1 VTLGDWLPDPLR
13 RPAARLKNALRRRL
27 RPGRVRE
34 LHLGGIG
41 AGEFAAIGEE
51 MLRLAIDPGGLQP
64 GDRVLD
70 VGCGLG
76 RIAAPLA
83 RYLDAS
89 GSYLGFDVVEDAV
102 WWCRRQFRTDPRFA
116 FLHAD
121 VRSVMYN
128 PRGRFAPEAFHFPLP
143 DADCDFVIATSLF
156 THLLAPAVERYLA
169 EAARVLR
176 PGGRLFATF
185 FVLDA
190 AAEAGI
196 AAGRAAY
203 GFNHPAGPGRLE
215 DPATPETA
223 VGYPREWLE
232 TALLRA
238 GFASGSPV
246 HPGGWTG
253 RGDGLSFQNLVIARR
268 SPPGA

>member
-1 VTLGDWLPDPLR
+1 MTLGDWLPDPLR

-27 RPGRVRE
+27 RPGRVRD

-51 MLRLAIDPGGLQP
+51 LLRLAIDPGGLRP

-76 RIAAPLA
+76 RIATPLA
-83 RYLDAS
+83 RSLDAG
-89 GSYLGFDVVEDAV
+89 GSYLGFDVVEDAI
-102 WWCRRQFRTDPRFA
+102 WWCRRQFRRDPRFT

-121 VRSVMYN
+121 VRSAMYN
-128 PRGRFAPEAFHFPLP
+128 PRGRFEPEAFRFPVP
-143 DADCDFVIATSLF
+143 DADRDFVLATSLF
-156 THLLAPAVERYLA
+156 THLLAPAVERYLV

-185 FVLDA
+185 FVLDEA
-190 AAEAGI
+190 AAAGI

-203 GFNHPAGPGRLE
+203 RFDHSAGPAGVGRLE

-223 VGYPREWLE
+223 VGYSREWLDA
-232 TALLRA
+232 ALLRA
-238 GFASGSPV
+238 GFA
-246 HPGGWTG
+246 PGGSVYRGGWSG
-253 RGDGLSFQNLVIARR
+253 REDRLSFQDLVIARR
-268 SPPGA
+268 